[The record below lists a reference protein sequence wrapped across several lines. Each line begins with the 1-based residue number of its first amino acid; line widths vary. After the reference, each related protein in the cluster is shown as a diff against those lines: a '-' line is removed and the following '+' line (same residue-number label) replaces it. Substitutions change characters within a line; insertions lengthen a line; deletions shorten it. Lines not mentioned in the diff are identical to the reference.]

1 MNYMTLRRPN
11 NGIATRTAGSSD
23 FDKLFQSVF
32 NTMPGW
38 TDHKPAVDIRATE
51 DEYVVEADLPGF
63 SDDQIDVRVEN
74 DLLVISARDEEN
86 TKEDANEDSYMV
98 RERRMRSFY
107 RSFALPKDADVGK
120 IDATYRN
127 GVLTLTVHKN
137 AEAKTASNQNQARLR
152 QKIG

>member
-11 NGIATRTAGSSD
+11 NGIATRTNSVND

-32 NTMPGW
+32 NAMPGW
-38 TDHKPAVDIRATE
+38 TDHKPAVDIHATE
-51 DEYVVEADLPGF
+51 DDYIVEADLPGF

-74 DLLVISARDEEN
+74 DLLVISARDEES
-86 TKEDANEDSYMV
+86 KEEDADADSYMV

-107 RSFALPKDADVGK
+107 RSFALPKDADAGK

-127 GVLTLTVHKN
+127 GVLTLTIHKN
-137 AEAKTASNQNQARLR
+137 AEAKPR
-152 QKIG
+152 QIKIKRG